1 MPLPFQV
8 LILGSGSAIPE
19 KGKNH
24 SAQLVI
30 FNNKYFLIDCGE
42 GTQISLRKYN
52 ISIQKIDHIFISH
65 LHGDHY
71 LGLAGLIFSMNLL
84 GRDKKLFIYGPEG
97 LKKLIELHFELAKSR
112 SSFELVFIR
121 TNTENANELL
131 NEDGVSV
138 SSFPVKHKIPTTG
151 FVIKAGSDKRRLI
164 SEEIEK
170 HKIPKHLRTGIAKGK
185 DFKSENG
192 EIIENQVLTRD
203 PLPYRVYAYCADA
216 MFQLKIGDYFNG
228 ADLVYH
234 EASFLKVDEKKA
246 KEVMH
251 STAEQAA
258 EIAKESNCKKLL
270 IGHFSN
276 KYKDDD
282 AFLKES
288 RTIFKETYKA
298 EEGKFYEIN

>member
-30 FNNKYFLIDCGE
+30 YNSKYFLIDCGE

-84 GRDKKLFIYGPEG
+84 GREKKLIVYGPEG
-97 LKKLIELHFELAKSR
+97 LKTLIDLHFELAKSR
-112 SSFELVFIR
+112 CSFELVFVI
-121 TNTENANELL
+121 TNSKDVNELL
-131 NEDGVSV
+131 KEDDVSV
-138 SSFPVKHKIPTTG
+138 TSFPVKHKIPTTG
-151 FVIKAGSDKRRLI
+151 FVIKAGSDRRKLI
-164 SEEIEK
+164 SEEIER
-170 HKIPKHLRTGIAKGK
+170 HNVPKHLRAGIAKGR
-185 DFKSENG
+185 DFKSESG
-192 EIIENQVLTRD
+192 EVISNQQLTLN
-203 PLPYRVYAYCADA
+203 PLPYRIYAYCADA
-216 MFQLKIGDYFNG
+216 LFRLKITEYFKN

-234 EASFLKVDEKKA
+234 EASFLKADEKKA

-258 EIAKESNCKKLL
+258 KLAKESNCKKLL

-276 KYKDDD
+276 KYKDDE
-282 AFLKES
+282 AFLKEA
-288 RTIFKETYKA
+288 RLIFKETYKA
-298 EEGKFYEIN
+298 EEGKYYEIN